1 MPLNCLDMALDAG
14 AVLKKMA
21 NNATKGR
28 EYQGPC
34 PWCGGRDR
42 FHVWPDLNDG
52 RGAYWC
58 RPGAGH
64 CGRYGDNIQFARDYL
79 RKTYREACIHVGM
92 PDPGAPKCTTRLA
105 YRPLIDPTAGAIH
118 VGAIHESPLPSAS
131 YAKPRRAHNDP
142 ATVARAYKPM
152 DYPVPPELWQVKAG
166 AFVAWA
172 GEKLKKAP
180 NILKLL
186 AARGIDAELAARFHL
201 GWNPED
207 IYRPRPAWG
216 LEETLKDNGRPAR
229 LWIPRGIV
237 IPYILAGRVAR
248 VRVRRPDED
257 TARFGPKYYL
267 VPGSSMAT
275 MLAMGGNHDKCGAS
289 VVVESELDAVLLA
302 GLCGDILTAVAMG
315 SLSSRPDIAADSVL
329 SASKEILLAFDAD
342 PPASDARI
350 QGDQV
355 VTWWQGRYQ
364 ARCSRVVPP
373 SGKDPGEAFALGV
386 DVRAWLLSA
395 LSPAVQLF
403 AERSSRVM
411 AIHESP
417 LPRELK
423 VLIASTPVRIV
434 RYADADGRGVR
445 VDAPGEW
452 EKTHPA
458 EASRI
463 SELVFGSEVVME
475 WLSKN
480 EL

>member
-1 MPLNCLDMALDAG
+1 M
-14 AVLKKMA
+14 
-21 NNATKGR
+21 
-28 EYQGPC
+28 
-34 PWCGGRDR
+34 
-42 FHVWPDLNDG
+42 
-52 RGAYWC
+52 
-58 RPGAGH
+58 
-64 CGRYGDNIQFARDYL
+64 
-79 RKTYREACIHVGM
+79 
-92 PDPGAPKCTTRLA
+92 
-105 YRPLIDPTAGAIH
+105 
-118 VGAIHESPLPSAS
+118 
-131 YAKPRRAHNDP
+131 
-142 ATVARAYKPM
+142 
-152 DYPVPPELWQVKAG
+152 
-166 AFVAWA
+166 
-172 GEKLKKAP
+172 
-180 NILKLL
+180 
-186 AARGIDAELAARFHL
+186 ARGVNKVILL
-201 GWNPED
+201 G
-207 IYRPRPAWG
+207 
-216 LEETLKDNGRPAR
+216 R
-229 LWIPRGIV
+229 L
-237 IPYILAGRVAR
+237 
-248 VRVRRPDED
+248 
-257 TARFGPKYYL
+257 
-267 VPGSSMAT
+267 
-275 MLAMGGNHDKCGAS
+275 GA
-289 VVVESELDAVLLA
+289 D
-302 GLCGDILTAVAMG
+302 
-315 SLSSRPDIAADSVL
+315 PDIKHTQNGKPVATL
-329 SASKEILLAFDAD
+329 SIATSRAVKKDDKWEDVTEWHRVVCWDKLAETCEKYLNK
-342 PPASDARI
+342 
-350 QGDQV
+350 GDQV